1 MMPDMNFPDRVWP
14 TMLTPFAVDGA
25 VDHAALAELT
35 DWYIDHHVSG
45 LFALCQSSEIF
56 ALSLTEKLA
65 VLQTVQRAAAGR
77 VPVIASGHTSWAPS
91 EQIAELRAV
100 AELSPAA
107 LILISNRLAG
117 PHESD
122 AVFLGR
128 LSTLMD
134 ALPPDMPLGFYE
146 CPFPYK
152 RLLSAEVL
160 RFMADSRRFAFVKD
174 TCCDIATIQER
185 IRILEG
191 SSVKL
196 FNANTST
203 LLESLDAGAAGYSG
217 VMANFH
223 PDVYDWLCRN
233 HAAQPV
239 LAQRVQS
246 ILTMCSFIELKGY
259 PANAKLAL
267 NLGGLSLTTVT
278 RNVGPDLT
286 PTSRSELEQLN
297 AVTDQLRLMIA
308 DK

>member
-1 MMPDMNFPDRVWP
+1 
-14 TMLTPFAVDGA
+14 
-25 VDHAALAELT
+25 
-35 DWYIDHHVSG
+35 
-45 LFALCQSSEIF
+45 
-56 ALSLTEKLA
+56 
-65 VLQTVQRAAAGR
+65 
-77 VPVIASGHTSWAPS
+77 
-91 EQIAELRAV
+91 
-100 AELSPAA
+100 
-107 LILISNRLAG
+107 
-117 PHESD
+117 
-122 AVFLGR
+122 
-128 LSTLMD
+128 MD

-191 SSVKL
+191 SSVRL

-267 NLGGLSLTTVT
+267 NLGGLSLTTAT